1 MYECVADSEKYQ
13 YSERLALCQYR
24 IFLLKKTLN
33 KLNNLNAAV
42 KFEPYIDKLNEE
54 VQLELKI

>member
-1 MYECVADSEKYQ
+1 M
-13 YSERLALCQYR
+13 
-24 IFLLKKTLN
+24 LKKTLN